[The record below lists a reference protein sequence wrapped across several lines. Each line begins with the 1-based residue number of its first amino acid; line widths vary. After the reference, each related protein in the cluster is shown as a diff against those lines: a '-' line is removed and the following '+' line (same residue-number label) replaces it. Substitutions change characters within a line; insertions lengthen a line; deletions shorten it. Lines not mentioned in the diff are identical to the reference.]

1 MFKRKESLNFYALL
15 IRQAQV
21 IRDAVEA
28 LCAFCEDPT
37 QEKGD
42 FVKVKEKEA
51 DAIRRELV
59 DDINRTFITPS
70 TGMTC
75 TASPPPSTIWRTT
88 PGPR

>member
-37 QEKGD
+37 
-42 FVKVKEKEA
+42 
-51 DAIRRELV
+51 
-59 DDINRTFITPS
+59 
-70 TGMTC
+70 
-75 TASPPPSTIWRTT
+75 
-88 PGPR
+88 

>member
-51 DAIRRELV
+51 DDIRRELV
-59 DDINRTFITPS
+59 DDINRTFITPIDR
-70 TGMTC
+70 TTC
-75 TASPPPSTIWRTT
+75 TVSLPPSMIWLIT

>member
-42 FVKVKEKEA
+42 FVKVKEK
-51 DAIRRELV
+51 
-59 DDINRTFITPS
+59 
-70 TGMTC
+70 
-75 TASPPPSTIWRTT
+75 
-88 PGPR
+88 